1 MTSIRWH
8 QTTSSPASP
17 AFSASSR
24 IATDNSPTD
33 LPPVKPSAI
42 ALGTIFN
49 HAASLAIL
57 GPVFGDTYHRAQ
69 AANSKEEFVK
79 SKEAASAAAAW
90 GTSIVGSAVQSYGV
104 GALLNATGTLS
115 YKGAAYLGSL
125 VFMASSAPSVR
136 LPPTTY
142 IIESVTNNRIV
153 HRTDLHR
160 EAPT

>member
-1 MTSIRWH
+1 LDL
-8 QTTSSPASP
+8 QTSSFIVIYRPARIIIAPSITN
-17 AFSASSR
+17 FSL
-24 IATDNSPTD
+24 PD

-49 HAASLAIL
+49 HAASLAVL

-90 GTSIVGSAVQSYGV
+90 GTSLVGSAVQSYGV

-125 VFMASSAPSVR
+125 VFMASSAPSVCSR
-136 LPPTTY
+136 PKTSL
-142 IIESVTNNRIV
+142 N
-153 HRTDLHR
+153 DW
-160 EAPT
+160 